1 MNRKLMMLL
10 TFFFLGV
17 GIVTAQTQVRGTVV
31 DESGEPVIGASIR
44 LKGTSQGTVTDI
56 DGNFIFSAPS
66 NGILQ
71 FSYVG
76 MKTQELAV
84 KTTMQV
90 TMIAD
95 SEVLQEVVV
104 TGMTMTDKRMF
115 TGAADRLSAEEV
127 KIDGMAEI
135 SRALE
140 GRSAGVSVQNVSGT
154 FGTAP
159 KIKIRG
165 ATSIYGNSKPLW
177 VVDGIVM
184 DDVIDV
190 STDDLSSGDATTLIS
205 SAIAGLNPDDI
216 ESFQILKDGSA
227 TSIYGARAM
236 AGVIVVTTK
245 KGKAGISKIN
255 YTGEFTVRMVPSY
268 ANFNI
273 MNSQDQMSVY
283 QEMEQKGYLTIA
295 SVYNARQSGVYGKM
309 VELLTTVDPA
319 TGQFI
324 VPNTQN
330 DKNAYLRAAEMRN
343 TDWFD
348 LLFDTNLTQNHSI
361 SITSGNDKSSYYAS
375 FSAMIDPG
383 WSLRSKVNR
392 YTANLNANYEIIK
405 GLNLNFITSASYRQ
419 QNAPGTLSSETN
431 AVFGQ
436 VTRNFDINPYSFA
449 LNTSRTLDGN
459 EFYKRNYAPFN
470 IVHELNNN
478 YMELNIP
485 DIKIQG
491 ELKYNPIYNLTL
503 TALGA
508 MKFQSTSQEHH
519 VMDQSNQA
527 QAYRAMETQTKLDNN
542 SYLYKDPDKVWQGPI
557 TVLPQGGIYRRDD
570 YRVLGYDFRLSAA
583 YNNVFNEDHAV
594 NLYGAMELNK
604 VDRRQTWFRGWGLQY
619 TMGEIPFYVY
629 ELFKQGI
636 EDGNKYYEYINTRT
650 RDAAYVLNGV
660 YSWKMKYVFNGTLR
674 YEGSNKLGKSKSARW
689 LPTWNVSGA
698 WNMHEEPF
706 FESLKPSLS
715 HLTLKSSYSLTATR
729 GPSWVTNSNIVIG
742 SKTPWRPSADV
753 QESALYI
760 SDIENSE
767 LSYEKKHELN
777 IGLEAGF
784 LNNKINMA
792 MDYYKRN
799 NFDLIGRIVTQ
810 GLGGSTMKYGNVSDM
825 KSNGL
830 EFSLSVKAIK
840 TKDFSW
846 TTDFIY
852 SHTKTKITKTHNY
865 GRVIDMAQGV
875 ASGATEGYPV
885 NSVWSVPFAGLD
897 DEGIP
902 RFYDVDG
909 NIIKGTI
916 NFQNR
921 TDNEKWLVYEG
932 TRDPTDL
939 GSFGN
944 ILTWKG
950 FRLNVFITYS
960 FGNVVRLDPV
970 FANTYSDLTATPKE
984 FKNRW
989 VLAGDEKYTTIP
1001 VIVSKRQNNRDTNI
1015 RYYYNAYNY
1024 SSERVAKGDFIRL
1037 KEISLTYDFPKSL
1050 ISGLKMSALSL
1061 KGQVTNPFLLY
1072 ADKKL
1077 NGQDPEF
1084 ANAGGV
1090 AAPVPKQFTLTL
1102 RVGM

>member
-1 MNRKLMMLL
+1 MMFLA
-10 TFFFLGV
+10 FFLL
-17 GIVTAQTQVRGTVV
+17 GIGMVTAQVQVRGTIV
-31 DESGEPVIGASIR
+31 DESGEAVIGASIR
-44 LKGTSQGTVTDI
+44 VKGTSQGTVTDI
-56 DGNFIFSAPS
+56 DGNFTLSAPS

-71 FSYVG
+71 FSFVG
-76 MKTQELAV
+76 MVTQEAAV
-84 KTTMQV
+84 KPTMRIV
-90 TMIAD
+90 LLSD
-95 SEVLQEVVV
+95 SELLQEVVV

-115 TGAADRLSAEEV
+115 TGAADRLSAEDV
-127 KIDGMAEI
+127 KIDGLSEI

-177 VVDGIVM
+177 VVDGVVM
-184 DDVIDV
+184 EDVIDV
-190 STDDLSSGDATTLIS
+190 NTEDLSSGDATTLIS

-245 KGKAGISKIN
+245 KGRAGVSKVS
-255 YTGEFTVRMVPSY
+255 YTGEYTVRMVPSY

-283 QEMEQKGYLTIA
+283 QEMEEKGYLTIA

-309 VELLTTVDPA
+309 VELMGTVNPA

-324 VPNTQN
+324 IPNTVAG
-330 DKNAYLRAAEMRN
+330 KNAYLREAEMRN
-343 TDWFD
+343 TNWFD
-348 LLFDTNLTQNHSI
+348 LLFDANLMQNHSV
-361 SITSGNDKSSYYAS
+361 SITSGNEKSSYYAS
-375 FSAMIDPG
+375 FSAMVDPG

-392 YTANLNANYEIIK
+392 YTANLNANYEIVK

-431 AVFGQ
+431 AVYGY
-436 VTRNFDINPYSFA
+436 VSRNFDINPYSYA
-449 LNTSRTLDGN
+449 LNTSRTLDKD

-470 IVHELNNN
+470 IVNELNNN

-485 DIKIQG
+485 DIKVQG
-491 ELKYNPIYNLTL
+491 ELKYNPLYNLTI

-519 VMDQSNQA
+519 IMDESNQA

-542 SYLYKDPDKVWQGPI
+542 PYLYSDPSKVWQGPI
-557 TVLPQGGIYRRDD
+557 TILPQGGIYRRDD
-570 YRVLGYDFRLSAA
+570 YQVLSYDFRLSAA
-583 YNNVFNEDHAV
+583 YNNVFNEDHTV
-594 NLYGAMELNK
+594 NLYGGMELNK
-604 VDRRQTWFRGWGLQY
+604 VDRRKTWFRGWGLQY
-619 TMGEIPFYVY
+619 GMGEIPYYVY
-629 ELFKQGI
+629 EVFKQGI
-636 EDGNKYYEYINTRT
+636 EDGNRYYDYENTRT
-650 RDAAYVLNGV
+650 RDAASFITGV
-660 YSWKMKYVFNGTLR
+660 YSWKMRYVFNGTFR
-674 YEGSNKLGKSKSARW
+674 YEGSNKLGKSRSARW

-698 WNMHEEPF
+698 WNVHEEPF

-715 HLTLKSSYSLTATR
+715 HLTLKGSYSLTATR

-742 SKTPWRPSADV
+742 SSTPWRPSVDV
-753 QESALYI
+753 QETALYI

-767 LSYEKKHELN
+767 LTYEKKYEFN

-784 LNNKINMA
+784 INNRINLA
-792 MDYYKRN
+792 ANYYKRN

-825 KSNGL
+825 TSDGMEL
-830 EFSLSVKAIK
+830 SLSVTNIK
-840 TKDFSW
+840 RKDFSW

-852 SHTKTKITKTHNY
+852 SYNKTKITKTHNY
-865 GRVIDMAQGV
+865 GRVIDMAQGIS
-875 ASGATEGYPV
+875 AGATEGYPV

-902 RFYDVDG
+902 RFYNENGD
-909 NIIKGTI
+909 IITGSI

-921 TDNEKWLVYEG
+921 TDNDKWLIYEG
-932 TRDPTDL
+932 SLDPTDV

-950 FRLNVFITYS
+950 LRLNLFVTYS

-970 FANTYSDLTATPKE
+970 FSSIYSDLTATPKE

-989 VLAGDEKYTTIP
+989 VLPGDENHTTIP
-1001 VIVSKRQNNRDTNI
+1001 TIASKRQNYRNTNI
-1015 RYYYNAYNY
+1015 QYYYNAYNY

-1037 KEISLTYDFPKSL
+1037 KEMSLTYDFPKTL
-1050 ISGLKMSALSL
+1050 ISGLKISNLSL
-1061 KGQVTNPFLLY
+1061 KGQATNLFLLY

-1084 ANAGGV
+1084 VNTGGV

-1102 RVGM
+1102 RIGM